1 MRKTLEERCK
11 STLKSMRA
19 RARKDGA
26 VIALTV
32 ADLLTVIPENC
43 VYCKQRI
50 TPAILN
56 IDHKVP
62 VSRGG
67 SYDLDNLIGICKS
80 CNSRKSILDAHEYR
94 QLLRKLAE
102 LTDELGSDF
111 VMKNVLKRLAAGA
124 AWIYS

>member
-1 MRKTLEERCK
+1 MKQ
-11 STLKSMRA
+11 

-26 VIALTV
+26 VVTFTAEDLIQKV
-32 ADLLTVIPENC
+32 PADC
-43 VYCKQRI
+43 VWCKKKL

-56 IDHKVP
+56 FDHLLP
-62 VSRGG
+62 IARGG
-67 SYDLDNLIGICKS
+67 SWSIDNILGICAS
-80 CNSRKSILDAHEYR
+80 CNRKKSILDSHEYR

-111 VMKNVLKRLAAGA
+111 VAKNVLKRLAAGA